1 MPLTLRM
8 AAVSTFGL
16 MSSSAALANAA
27 PAAAPVE
34 HAAALSAAE
43 HRAIQT
49 ARDFEQAFSDRDA
62 ARAAT
67 YVEPDVI
74 FRADAA
80 RRADLSRGR
89 GQLRMQLERIFG
101 PSANFRAGTVD
112 VKQIEAIGGSQEV
125 LVTVRRV
132 DNFTM
137 NGRAIHLPV
146 GSFFRINA
154 QDGKIIEWLD
164 VPLVPFNVGAP
175 RPPGSGR

>member
-1 MPLTLRM
+1 MPLALRI
-8 AAVSTFGL
+8 AAVSTIGL
-16 MSSSAALANAA
+16 MSTYAALANAA
-27 PAAAPVE
+27 ATQAPAQRA
-34 HAAALSAAE
+34 HSMSAEE
-43 HRAIQT
+43 HRALQT

-80 RRADLSRGR
+80 RSSDLSRGR
-89 GQLRMQLERIFG
+89 EQLRMQLARIFT
-101 PSANFRAGTVD
+101 PRSNFRAGTVD

-125 LVTVRRV
+125 LVIVRRV

-137 NGRAIHLPV
+137 NGREIHLPV

-154 QDGKIIEWLD
+154 QDGRIIEWLD

-175 RPPGSGR
+175 RAAAGGH

>member
-1 MPLTLRM
+1 MHPLRLALVSVVGVM
-8 AAVSTFGL
+8 AFFATFV
-16 MSSSAALANAA
+16 SAAAA
-27 PAAAPVE
+27 QDVQA
-34 HAAALSAAE
+34 HAALSAE
-43 HRAIQT
+43 ERRAIRT

-80 RRADLSRGR
+80 ARPVLSKGR
-89 GQLRMQLERIFG
+89 DELRMQLARIFTPRG
-101 PSANFRAGTVD
+101 NFQAGTVD
-112 VKQIEAIGGSQEV
+112 VHQIEAIGGSKEV

-137 NGRAIHLPV
+137 NGRMIHLPV
-146 GSFFRINA
+146 GSFFRVNS

-164 VPLVPFNVGAP
+164 VPLIPFNVAP
-175 RPPGSGR
+175 RPATGSDSNR